1 MTSLFSD
8 RAYKGEL
15 SRRDFVRLTAI
26 AGAGIALPQV
36 LVGCAVD
43 PVTGEKTLVMMSEQ
57 EEIAIDRKHSAHQF
71 SADYGAVQDQQLNNY
86 ISEVG
91 ATIAEMSHRP
101 HMPYNYRVVNAT
113 YVNAYTFPG
122 GSMAT
127 TRGIM
132 LEMDNEAQLAG
143 LLGHEIGHVNAR
155 HTAERST
162 RGMLAQI
169 VVATAAIAVATTEYS
184 DYAGLVS
191 AAGGFGAGALLAK
204 YSRDNEREADALG
217 MEYMTRSGHN
227 PKGMVG
233 LMDMLRTQSKHKP
246 NALEMMFSS
255 HPMSD
260 ERYAT
265 AKKNAD
271 TKFVEWGNR
280 PILQERYMDN
290 TASLRKMRS
299 AIEAMQNGEVSMAK
313 KEYPTA
319 EKEFSKA
326 LKQAPDDYAGLVL
339 MAKCQMAQEK
349 PNEAKQY
356 LEQAKRINPEEGQVL
371 QLSGINQLAL
381 NQFDAAYKNFDR
393 YEKQLPGNP
402 NTIFLKAVS
411 LESMQNTKGAA
422 LEYNRYLQQ
431 VNTGSQAQHAY
442 QRLVDW
448 GYVQ

>member
-1 MTSLFSD
+1 
-8 RAYKGEL
+8 
-15 SRRDFVRLTAI
+15 
-26 AGAGIALPQV
+26 
-36 LVGCAVD
+36 
-43 PVTGEKTLVMMSEQ
+43 
-57 EEIAIDRKHSAHQF
+57 
-71 SADYGAVQDQQLNNY
+71 
-86 ISEVG
+86 
-91 ATIAEMSHRP
+91 
-101 HMPYNYRVVNAT
+101 
-113 YVNAYTFPG
+113 
-122 GSMAT
+122 
-127 TRGIM
+127 
-132 LEMDNEAQLAG
+132 
-143 LLGHEIGHVNAR
+143 
-155 HTAERST
+155 
-162 RGMLAQI
+162 
-169 VVATAAIAVATTEYS
+169 
-184 DYAGLVS
+184 
-191 AAGGFGAGALLAK
+191 
-204 YSRDNEREADALG
+204 
-217 MEYMTRSGHN
+217 
-227 PKGMVG
+227 
-233 LMDMLRTQSKHKP
+233 
-246 NALEMMFSS
+246 
-255 HPMSD
+255 
-260 ERYAT
+260 
-265 AKKNAD
+265 
-271 TKFVEWGNR
+271 
-280 PILQERYMDN
+280 MDN